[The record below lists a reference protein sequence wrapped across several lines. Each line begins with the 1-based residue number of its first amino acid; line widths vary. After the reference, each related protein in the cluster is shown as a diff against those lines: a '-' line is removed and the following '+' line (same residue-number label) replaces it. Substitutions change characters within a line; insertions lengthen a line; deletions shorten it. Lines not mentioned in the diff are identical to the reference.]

1 MLFVFLLFVFVDG
14 QNEGFSFKLN
24 RKVKLKP
31 NVLMPEN
38 ATFRAI
44 YKQRIIS
51 RGNTLYTGKFVSYT
65 LSQYERFEGFVSI
78 GDPKQKFEVIFDT
91 GNKGLMS
98 EHCHAQKQVYDP
110 KKSKT
115 SYSTHKLFHVEY
127 GIGATVG
134 YLYQDVFAFGSPNG
148 KQLELK
154 KPITFGGAIHLVDG
168 DQGILGLTYN
178 FPEDRAPTIFGEAV
192 KQKVLAP
199 VFSIFFK
206 KCPNGRENCSN
217 AGEIMLGRQDTENCG
232 KVLDWAPV
240 VRGSTDWTFVV
251 DSIQIGRKFIWK
263 FPFLALSDTGSSHFF
278 VPTPLLKKIASAVG
292 GRWIGEGL
300 LISCRNRLSFYIFI
314 RGKLYTVPFA
324 EVSQKLGHD
333 RCLLLVGDNDE
344 TTWIFGDP
352 WIRTYCQIHD
362 WDRKRIGFAKAKK

>member
-263 FPFLALSDTGSSHFF
+263 FPIFF

-344 TTWIFGDP
+344 TTWIFG
-352 WIRTYCQIHD
+352 TYCQIHD